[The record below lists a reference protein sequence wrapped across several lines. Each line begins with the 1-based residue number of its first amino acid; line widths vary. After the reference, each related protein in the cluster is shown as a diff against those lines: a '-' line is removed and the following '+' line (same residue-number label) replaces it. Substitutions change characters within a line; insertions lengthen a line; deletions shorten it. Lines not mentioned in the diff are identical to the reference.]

1 MHQNIVSGEK
11 RFVASD
17 HMDFLSDS
25 SPPSTHPPPQ
35 KKKKKERKKGS
46 FTMTMSCLMVQAI
59 CPTIFAAL

>member
-11 RFVASD
+11 QFVASD

-25 SPPSTHPPPQ
+25 SPPFSLPP
-35 KKKKKERKKGS
+35 KKKKERKEGS

>member
-17 HMDFLSDS
+17 HMDFSSDS
-25 SPPSTHPPPQ
+25 SPPPPPPQ

>member
-17 HMDFLSDS
+17 HMDFSSDS
-25 SPPSTHPPPQ
+25 SPTSPPPQ
-35 KKKKKERKKGS
+35 KKKERKKGS

>member
-17 HMDFLSDS
+17 HMDFSSDS
-25 SPPSTHPPPQ
+25 SSPSPPP
-35 KKKKKERKKGS
+35 KKKKNKKKERKKGS

>member
-17 HMDFLSDS
+17 HMDFSSDS
-25 SPPSTHPPPQ
+25 SSPSPPPQ
-35 KKKKKERKKGS
+35 KKKQEERKKGS